1 MKNCHYSTV
10 ILPEFEIGLIICYY
24 HNEVIYHL
32 WENESVFILIEEYKS
47 KNFPQKPMI
56 TNISKTEV
64 ENLFMQKL
72 HFKGLGDENAIFLN
86 WELWKKHF

>member
-1 MKNCHYSTV
+1 M
-10 ILPEFEIGLIICYY
+10 LLITLDLLYRNHPIIIQ
-24 HNEVIYHL
+24 NEVIYHL

-86 WELWKKHF
+86 